1 MLLMEELLR
10 FCPLIASLWRKLSSE
25 RNGTLGIDALWKF
38 KDVAILN
45 QQMRQ
50 EGYRVICLVV
60 LGFEELTDSNVHLLN
75 STTLSVLK
83 MISDREINELRHHVN
98 YFLQEN
104 FAWGRNQEV
113 FVLPADRSGLQP
125 RYCKQLEDLLKIRD
139 EPSKTF

>member
-1 MLLMEELLR
+1 
-10 FCPLIASLWRKLSSE
+10 
-25 RNGTLGIDALWKF
+25 
-38 KDVAILN
+38 
-45 QQMRQ
+45 
-50 EGYRVICLVV
+50 
-60 LGFEELTDSNVHLLN
+60 
-75 STTLSVLK
+75 